1 MTKHEQPALPE
12 NDELT
17 QRYQQVMMNTFGVP
31 QKVLVKGEGVHLWDA
46 DGKEYLDLLAGI
58 AVSTLGHAN
67 QKVNRAISKQLGTL
81 GQISNYFA
89 SKPQIEL
96 AEKLA
101 AMVTK
106 NSPELPAKVFFTN
119 SGTEANE
126 AAFKVS
132 RMTGRKKLVAMEGSF
147 HGRTLGSLAVTWHKP
162 YREPFEPLPGFVEFV
177 PYGNATALAA
187 AVDASVAAVVIE
199 PIQGE
204 NGVVEPPDGFLARAR
219 QIADEVGALLWLD
232 EVQSGM
238 GRTGTWLAS
247 EPSGVTGDIV
257 TFAKALG
264 NGFPIGACVATGKAA
279 ELLKPGNHG
288 TTFGGNPVAA
298 AAALATI
305 DFIEREGLMAHA
317 AKLGERV
324 KQRVE
329 KLNLYE
335 IETVRGQGLLLG
347 IKLRPRIAAEIS
359 KLALEQGIIV
369 NAPRPDVLRL
379 IPPLIITAQQ
389 LDKFVDKLPA
399 LIKAARQ

>member
-1 MTKHEQPALPE
+1 MTKHEQPTLPE

-17 QRYQQVMMNTFGVP
+17 QRYQQVMMNTFGAP

-58 AVSTLGHAN
+58 AVCTLGHAN
-67 QKVNRAISKQLGTL
+67 EKVNRAITKQLGAL
-81 GQISNYFA
+81 GHISNFFA

-101 AMVTK
+101 AIVTQ
-106 NSPELPAKVFFTN
+106 NSPGLPAKVFFTN

-147 HGRTLGSLAVTWHKP
+147 HGRSLGSLAITWNKP

-177 PYGNATALAA
+177 PYGDPTALAA

-204 NGVVEPPDGFLARAR
+204 NGVVVPPDGFLAKAR
-219 QIADEVGALLWLD
+219 RIADEAGALLWLD

-238 GRTGTWLAS
+238 GRTGTWLGS
-247 EPSGVTGDIV
+247 GPSGITGDIV

-279 ELLKPGNHG
+279 DLLQPGNHG

-305 DFIEREGLMAHA
+305 DFIEREGLMAKA

-347 IKLRPRIAAEIS
+347 IVLRPKIAREIS
-359 KLALEQGIIV
+359 KLALEQGFIV

-379 IPPLIITAQQ
+379 VPPLLITAQQ